1 MSKHYYI
8 ISFDTH
14 YGEWELDTEAERNH
28 FPDGTI
34 LDIDGDGW
42 FHDYSGDGEFHPD
55 AERLSEQIT
64 KAINQLNEGLK
75 S

>member
-8 ISFDTH
+8 ISFDTR
-14 YGEWELDTEAERNH
+14 YGEWELDAEAEQNH

-42 FHDYSGDGEFHPD
+42 FHDYTGDGEF
-55 AERLSEQIT
+55 
-64 KAINQLNEGLK
+64 
-75 S
+75 

>member
-8 ISFDTH
+8 ISFDTR
-14 YGEWELDTEAERNH
+14 YGEWELDAEAERNH

-42 FHDYSGDGEFHPD
+42 FHDYTGDGEFYPE
-55 AERLSEQIT
+55 AERLAEQLT
-64 KAINQLNEGLK
+64 EAIKQLNKGLK